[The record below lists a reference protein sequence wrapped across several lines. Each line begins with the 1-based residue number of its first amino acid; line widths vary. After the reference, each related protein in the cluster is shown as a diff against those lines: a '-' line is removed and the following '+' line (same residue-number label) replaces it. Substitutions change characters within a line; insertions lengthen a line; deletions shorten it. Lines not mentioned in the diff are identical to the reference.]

1 MLFRSDTGGVG
12 LTVVDHISQSMHYE
26 EMLTWLLFY
35 NSLLDVAKAP
45 EQEILDPGGLVKSQV
60 VQSADGALRLV
71 LNASQSQRTL
81 SSRFLAE
88 AFGSGVQHI
97 AFATDDMLET
107 VKRLRAKGVKLLP
120 VPENYYDDLEAKI
133 DIPPAFL
140 DTLKANDILYDR
152 DGTTE
157 YLQVYTETFDDRFFF
172 EIVERR
178 GYRGFG
184 AANAAIRL
192 AAQARQVKA
201 AGTLGR

>member
-1 MLFRSDTGGVG
+1 M
-12 LTVVDHISQSMHYE
+12 
-26 EMLTWLLFY
+26 
-35 NSLLDVAKAP
+35 
-45 EQEILDPGGLVKSQV
+45 
-60 VQSADGALRLV
+60 
-71 LNASQSQRTL
+71 
-81 SSRFLAE
+81 
-88 AFGSGVQHI
+88 QHI